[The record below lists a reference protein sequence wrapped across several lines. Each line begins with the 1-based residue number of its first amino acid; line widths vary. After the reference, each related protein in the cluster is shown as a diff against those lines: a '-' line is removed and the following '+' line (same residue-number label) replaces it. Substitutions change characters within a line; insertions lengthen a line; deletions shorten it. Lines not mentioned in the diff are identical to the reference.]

1 MDVQE
6 DLYDEFGNYIG
17 PEIDSDEDGDAPEI
31 EDGDDESGDE
41 EERMEYDGEQ
51 PLLEDAAGGGE
62 EEGRVVLHEDKK
74 YYPTAMEVYGEEVET
89 TVQDEDTMPITQGV
103 VAAIKAKNFDI
114 VEKKQPTHVYSQEF
128 LVSMMKHPNLVRNVA
143 VIGHLHHGKTTF
155 VDMLVDQTHY
165 FEAPKTG
172 VQTVTATQK
181 EDRRY
186 TDSRVDEQQRG
197 LSIKASPMTML
208 LQASSEKHYLFNIM
222 DTCSS
227 RAIRGAPPGQSPSS
241 APAPPRGAPG
251 SSGWRG
257 APTGEA
263 GPLGAQPL
271 PRVLERAASKATDFP
286 AHFPAFAPPG
296 RATSTLA
303 TRPRLACVLQV
314 SLSFSLRFNP
324 NPNPSPN

>member
-41 EERMEYDGEQ
+41 EERMEYEGGVGGDA
-51 PLLEDAAGGGE
+51 LLEDAGGDGDDE
-62 EEGRVVLHEDKK
+62 TRVVLHEDKK
-74 YYPTAMEVYGEEVET
+74 YYPTAMEVYGEDVET

-155 VDMLVDQTHY
+155 VDMLVGQAHSNPKPNPGPDPDPNPDPNPNPNQVEQTHY

-172 VQTVTATQK
+172 VAKAEATQK

-186 TDSRVDEQQRG
+186 TDSRY
-197 LSIKASPMTML
+197 P
-208 LQASSEKHYLFNIM
+208 Y
-222 DTCSS
+222 
-227 RAIRGAPPGQSPSS
+227 PYPYPY
-241 APAPPRGAPG
+241 P
-251 SSGWRG
+251 
-257 APTGEA
+257 
-263 GPLGAQPL
+263 
-271 PRVLERAASKATDFP
+271 FP
-286 AHFPAFAPPG
+286 
-296 RATSTLA
+296 
-303 TRPRLACVLQV
+303 
-314 SLSFSLRFNP
+314 
-324 NPNPSPN
+324 